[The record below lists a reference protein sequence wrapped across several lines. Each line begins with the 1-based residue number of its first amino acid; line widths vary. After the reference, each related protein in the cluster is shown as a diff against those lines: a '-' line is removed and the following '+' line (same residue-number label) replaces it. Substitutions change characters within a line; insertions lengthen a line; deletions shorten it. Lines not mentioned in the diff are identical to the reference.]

1 MVISEVIKQRVHSY
15 ELGKLFTNKPFLALG
30 SRAAVDKALSRLVE
44 KREIERVARGVFVR
58 PKTNRFIGKVQPE
71 VAKVLEM
78 ITRQNGE
85 TIQIHGAE
93 AVRLFKLST
102 QIPATPIFYTSG
114 SSRQL
119 RIGNR
124 KVKLVHTSSQ
134 RKLQY
139 AGTKIGMAISALWY
153 LGKEAVT
160 PEVVARVRSAMS
172 EEEFSLLKNCK
183 LPAWILLAIQY
194 ANRESAHG

>member
-1 MVISEVIKQRVHSY
+1 MKAY
-15 ELGKLFTNKPFLALG
+15 LG

-139 AGTKIGMAISALWY
+139 AGTKIGMAIFALWY